1 MESSRVRTI
10 AENEQLLTLAGG
22 DLGQERQQVVGDT
35 LGVLTH
41 DAAGVGTGRVEVA
54 QQGGVPLV
62 GVGGVAGLLG
72 VVALGVDHVGD
83 GGLDGE
89 LGVTVGVGG
98 TEGALL
104 GDGDHV
110 GEAGSITVDG
120 SGAGE
125 DNVGDIVADHGA
137 QETQSA
143 VDVDHV
149 VVQGLLAGL
158 ADGLEGSEV
167 DNAVDVGVGLEDLV
181 KGLLVGD
188 IELGELGLLAGD
200 QLNATKGLIGGVVEV
215 VGDDDLV
222 TGLEESEGGERAN
235 VARATAGCC

>member
-1 MESSRVRTI
+1 
-10 AENEQLLTLAGG
+10 
-22 DLGQERQQVVGDT
+22 
-35 LGVLTH
+35 
-41 DAAGVGTGRVEVA
+41 
-54 QQGGVPLV
+54 
-62 GVGGVAGLLG
+62 
-72 VVALGVDHVGD
+72 
-83 GGLDGE
+83 
-89 LGVTVGVGG
+89 
-98 TEGALL
+98 
-104 GDGDHV
+104 
-110 GEAGSITVDG
+110 
-120 SGAGE
+120 
-125 DNVGDIVADHGA
+125 VADHGA